1 MDLAFALLT
10 LLNIAMIIIGLN
22 DIKDD
27 SKKKKRR

>member
-1 MDLAFALLT
+1 MDLAFVLLT
-10 LLNIAMIIIGLN
+10 LLNIVMIIIGLN